1 MPPES
6 VEVALTWVKAH
17 AYDLGLTNSR
27 DDDLTKNKSIHVHCP
42 AGSDPKVI
50 KLFPPP
56 LAPKHNGP
64 PVRKKK
70 IGE

>member
-1 MPPES
+1 MLPES

-50 KLFPPP
+50 KPPLP
-56 LAPKHNGP
+56 LAPKRKIPCALHAG
-64 PVRKKK
+64 KKK
-70 IGE
+70 